1 MSGWRS
7 HGSIRSKLDARAAP
21 GGGLGLGDV
30 LVFLSRHLGAVQAL
44 LKDGLGLVDLELG
57 LEVLRVAG
65 DAAAIRAAAGVG
77 KVEGF
82 VDDFLAGVAPR
93 IGVSLEGDGDEG

>member
-1 MSGWRS
+1 VRVAVSRYSSIQSG
-7 HGSIRSKLDARAAP
+7 LDARAAP
-21 GGGLGLGDV
+21 GRRLGLGDILVV
-30 LVFLSRHLGAVQAL
+30 LGRHLGAVQAL

-65 DAAAIRAAAGVG
+65 DAAAVGAAAGVG

-82 VDDFLAGVAPR
+82 VDDFLAGVAPGV
-93 IGVSLEGDGDEG
+93 GVSFGGDGR